1 MTELSIK
8 EKNLD
13 QWKSAHAV
21 ETDCKTFEEAVKG
34 ADVAFG
40 LSVKGAFTKD
50 MMKSMAKNPI
60 ILQWLTLTLKL
71 ALKSYGSATRCYN
84 CYWLF

>member
-1 MTELSIK
+1 MGMPPNNAIMCDRTGVISK
-8 EKNLD
+8 SRKNL

-60 ILQWLTLTLKL
+60 IF
-71 ALKSYGSATRCYN
+71 AMAN
-84 CYWLF
+84 